1 MTKTILPCLCG
12 TGFLEEIEFFGQKI
26 FHIRSKEVLQQKD
39 LQLSSSKTI
48 AINLKRMYWYV
59 ELSGPALQFY
69 LVFMLACF
77 SFVVWGEA
85 EPFESLW
92 LIEQWN
98 NALTSKWICFKH
110 IDVISC
116 FCCIFT
122 IPVCHG
128 ETFTAAEEACSPG
141 DQKKKQSRRER
152 KPLACLCQAAHKH
165 NLKWM
170 LIFALHQATVRPQML
185 HLTLCLRACESRPLL
200 EADELYEKKK
210 KRDTHKQRGTLYLSD
225 RVGLE
230 IFWLSRHDPSQS
242 PHLKCWLLDTTW
254 SYCDM
259 FKNLKSG
266 QICFFDCDVA
276 AKTHSP
282 SLSLPK

>member
-12 TGFLEEIEFFGQKI
+12 TGFLEEIEFFWQKI

-39 LQLSSSKTI
+39 LQLSSSKTT

-141 DQKKKQSRRER
+141 DQKKNRAEGRENLWHAFVR
-152 KPLACLCQAAHKH
+152 LLTNTISNECWYLHCIKPP
-165 NLKWM
+165 
-170 LIFALHQATVRPQML
+170 FAL
-185 HLTLCLRACESRPLL
+185 
-200 EADELYEKKK
+200 
-210 KRDTHKQRGTLYLSD
+210 
-225 RVGLE
+225 
-230 IFWLSRHDPSQS
+230 
-242 PHLKCWLLDTTW
+242 KC
-254 SYCDM
+254 C
-259 FKNLKSG
+259 
-266 QICFFDCDVA
+266 I
-276 AKTHSP
+276 
-282 SLSLPK
+282 